1 MSEMSPGAALRQLR
15 QAHAALK
22 KARQL
27 MKQAREH
34 PRLVPAVL
42 DTGWESLVQA
52 HRTMASIPRAA
63 VDEAVLTQQL
73 SLQRYATALLVRL
86 RRLMKKGEVEPE
98 NDDESRFDLDD
109 DDNGD

>member
-15 QAHAALK
+15 QAHAVLK

-27 MKQAREH
+27 MKEARVQ
-34 PRLVPAVL
+34 PQLIPAVL

-73 SLQRYATALLVRL
+73 SVQRYATALLVRL
-86 RRLMKKGEVEPE
+86 RRLLKKGELGP
-98 NDDESRFDLDD
+98 DDEDEGRFDPDD
-109 DDNGD
+109 EVNGD

>member
-1 MSEMSPGAALRQLR
+1 MAEMSPGAALRQLR
-15 QAHAALK
+15 QAHATLK

-27 MKQAREH
+27 MKQAREN

-52 HRTMASIPRAA
+52 HRAMAAIPRAA

-73 SLQRYATALLVRL
+73 SVERYATALLVRL
-86 RRLMKKGEVEPE
+86 RRLMRKGELGPE
-98 NDDESRFDLDD
+98 EDDEGLDLDD
-109 DDNGD
+109 DNGGD